1 MLQTL
6 AAAPATTSAVAMPNA
21 LSEYRAPSKL
31 LSFSTLDTRK
41 GASPE
46 GVRNTLPAFA
56 NGAVRTDAPSVPR
69 GDRGIAEGTV
79 IRP

>member
-1 MLQTL
+1 
-6 AAAPATTSAVAMPNA
+6 MPNA

-31 LSFSTLDTRK
+31 LFLSTLETGK

-56 NGAVRTDAPSVPR
+56 NGVVRTDAPSVPR
-69 GDRGIAEGTV
+69 EDRGIAEGAV